1 MRVLPTEKNRQN
13 KFHQNSLKIVA
24 VALER
29 KCRFYISLSR
39 VSGYF
44 GWVPQT
50 GESFFCESLLHVIA
64 KRNEMPGNFTKFCNS

>member
-29 KCRFYISLSR
+29 KCRFYISLSW

-44 GWVPQT
+44 GWVLYYEHIIQNTHFQRT
-50 GESFFCESLLHVIA
+50 G
-64 KRNEMPGNFTKFCNS
+64 